1 MRRLLIY
8 NLLFNALITLYFKV
22 YLFRNKY
29 NRRKK
34 LISIILK
41 ILF

>member
-8 NLLFNALITLYFKV
+8 NLLFNALIALYFKV